1 MPNLNTVQ
9 QDIAE
14 LTPEA
19 QQIIFNLID
28 LLKNQPKPNQQ
39 SNPVISNQDKSDF
52 IPFRTQVHQQ
62 PTPEAKSTYQK
73 FVESGLIGCVEVE
86 EDLSTTYKQVLAE
99 GWAKKYDHR

>member
-1 MPNLNTVQ
+1 MSNLNTIQ
-9 QDIAE
+9 QDIVE

-28 LLKNQPKPNQQ
+28 LLKTNPKPNQQ
-39 SNPVISNQDKSDF
+39 SNPVIPNQDKSDF
-52 IPFRTQVHQQ
+52 IPSHTQVHPQ
-62 PTPEAKSTYQK
+62 PTPQLKSTYQK

>member
-1 MPNLNTVQ
+1 MPNLNTIQ

-28 LLKNQPKPNQQ
+28 LLKTHLKPNQQ

-52 IPFRTQVHQQ
+52 ILAHSQSQ
-62 PTPEAKSTYQK
+62 PQFTSQSKSTYQK

-99 GWAKKYDHR
+99 GWAKKYAPC